1 MDTEKY
7 RALKTKT
14 IAHRGLSAIECEN
27 TNAAFIAAGNRIYF
41 GIETD
46 VHVTAD
52 KRFVIIHDDTMKR
65 VSGEALA
72 VEKSTLGELR
82 AQKLRTAD
90 GYSRTD
96 YIVPTLE
103 EYIGICKRY
112 EKCAVLELKNRFSE
126 EDIRRITDIISKN
139 NYLEHTIF
147 ISFDLDNLKILRRL
161 LPKQELQYLVKR
173 FSENILYLLKKYK
186 LDIDI
191 HYKALDKK
199 LVKLLKSNGIKIN
212 CWTCDNKAEAEKLAK
227 LGVDFIT
234 SNILE

>member
-1 MDTEKY
+1 M
-7 RALKTKT
+7 
-14 IAHRGLSAIECEN
+14 
-27 TNAAFIAAGNRIYF
+27 
-41 GIETD
+41 
-46 VHVTAD
+46 
-52 KRFVIIHDDTMKR
+52 
-65 VSGEALA
+65 
-72 VEKSTLGELR
+72 
-82 AQKLRTAD
+82 
-90 GYSRTD
+90 
-96 YIVPTLE
+96 
-103 EYIGICKRY
+103 
-112 EKCAVLELKNRFSE
+112 LELKNRFSE

-161 LPKQELQYLVKR
+161 LPRQELQYLVKR

-212 CWTCDNKAEAEKLAK
+212 CWTCDSKAEAEKLAK